1 MKPIGSEKL
10 PLEQKLKRI
19 MEIANYGVGGT
30 TTKDHKSASL
40 TYSITGADG
49 NNYGIIRENS
59 QYSILKEGKNGYQY
73 LDGMLNNKKY
83 SFNSYSRAL
92 KKLNLLMKP
101 LNERYAHGRQLN
113 LIGEQEEDTKFVLK
127 TPEGEEEEEVEDF
140 SMDLGGEEESEEID
154 LEGEEEEI
162 DFGGEEED
170 LEMDAE
176 LGAEEEENF
185 TKSIQKL
192 TGKLGQKLRDVP
204 ETELDSD
211 LIKYVLNSI
220 ISAVDIEKLSE
231 DDVEDIIE
239 KLEGEETEYTEEGEF
254 DVELSG
260 EEELDLGGEE
270 ETLDFGGEE
279 ESEEIDL
286 EEELSEIVDLDKEEE
301 LGEWWQKP
309 AQAALAYAGT
319 KLVDKALGEEDS
331 VGNTL
336 NDIGITHQRIADETA
351 EEIAD
356 IFNEGKTHKTISKY
370 FKYTSKEKQQKSILE
385 QKKNDL
391 IKKRKDA
398 LLKETLQEVSTNRK
412 IKNSISTYEQE
423 FTLKK
428 FLKENKNSKFVG
440 NNKRGSLVF
449 KNGNNVVEI
458 TKYGTKV

>member
-1 MKPIGSEKL
+1 MANMKSIGSEKL

-19 MEIANYGVGGT
+19 MEIANYGVGGVA
-30 TTKDHKSASL
+30 TKDHKSASL

-49 NNYGIIRENS
+49 NNYGIIRESSKYN
-59 QYSILKEGKNGYQY
+59 ILKEGENGYQY

-83 SFNSYSRAL
+83 TFNSYSQAL

-101 LNERYAHGRQLN
+101 LNESYADGRQLN

-127 TPEGEEEEEVEDF
+127 TPEGEDEEEVEDF
-140 SMDLGGEEESEEID
+140 SMDLGGD
-154 LEGEEEEI
+154 EEEEV
-162 DFGGEEED
+162 DFGGDEED
-170 LEMDAE
+170 LEMDVE
-176 LGAEEEENF
+176 LGAEEEEENF

-270 ETLDFGGEE
+270 E
-279 ESEEIDL
+279 SEEIDL
-286 EEELSEIVDLDKEEE
+286 EEELSEVVDLDKEEE

-319 KLVDKALGEEDS
+319 KLVDKALGEEES
-331 VGNTL
+331 VGDTL
-336 NDIGITHQRIADETA
+336 TDETA
-351 EEIAD
+351 ERLAD
-356 IFNEGKTHKTISKY
+356 IFSEGKTHQTISKY
-370 FKYTSKEKQQKSILE
+370 FKYTPKEKQQKSLQE
-385 QKKNDL
+385 QKRQRL
-391 IKKRKDA
+391 LKKRKDT
-398 LLKETLQEVSTNRK
+398 LLNETLKEVSTNRK
-412 IKNSISTYEQE
+412 IKNSISSYEQE

-440 NNKRGSLVF
+440 NNKRGSLIF

>member
-1 MKPIGSEKL
+1 MANMKSIGSEKL

-19 MEIANYGVGGT
+19 MEIANYGVGGV

-49 NNYGIIRENS
+49 NNYGIIRESSKYN
-59 QYSILKEGKNGYQY
+59 ILKEGENGYQY

-83 SFNSYSRAL
+83 TFNSYSQAL

-101 LNERYAHGRQLN
+101 LNESYADGRQLN

-127 TPEGEEEEEVEDF
+127 TPEGEDEEEVEDF
-140 SMDLGGEEESEEID
+140 SMDLGGD
-154 LEGEEEEI
+154 EEEEEVDLGGDEEEEV
-162 DFGGEEED
+162 DFGGDEED
-170 LEMDAE
+170 LEMDVE
-176 LGAEEEENF
+176 LGAEEEEENF

-286 EEELSEIVDLDKEEE
+286 EEELSEVVDLDKEEE

-319 KLVDKALGEEDS
+319 KLVDKALGEEES
-331 VGNTL
+331 VGDTL
-336 NDIGITHQRIADETA
+336 TDETA
-351 EEIAD
+351 ERLAD
-356 IFNEGKTHKTISKY
+356 IFSEGKTHQTISKY
-370 FKYTSKEKQQKSILE
+370 FKYTPKEKQQKSLQE
-385 QKKNDL
+385 QKRQRL
-391 IKKRKDA
+391 LKKRKDT
-398 LLKETLQEVSTNRK
+398 LLNETLKEVSTNRK

-440 NNKRGSLVF
+440 NNKRGSLIF